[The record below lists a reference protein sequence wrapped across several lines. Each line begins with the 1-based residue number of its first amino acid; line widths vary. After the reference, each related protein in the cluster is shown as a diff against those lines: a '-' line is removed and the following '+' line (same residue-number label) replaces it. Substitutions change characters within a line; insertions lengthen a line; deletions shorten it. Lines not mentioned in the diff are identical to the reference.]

1 MATVAVNRTALIL
14 SHRTTLYNTVFP
26 GDPVASHQSQALRN
40 RIDDS
45 TPAECQFA
53 GDICDAIQAP
63 DPLLS

>member
-1 MATVAVNRTALIL
+1 MSYRTN
-14 SHRTTLYNTVFP
+14 LYNP
-26 GDPVASHQSQALRN
+26 LSLDSPNASHQSQALRN

-63 DPLLS
+63 DPFLLRVLP

>member
-1 MATVAVNRTALIL
+1 
-14 SHRTTLYNTVFP
+14 VFP

-63 DPLLS
+63 DPFFLRVLP